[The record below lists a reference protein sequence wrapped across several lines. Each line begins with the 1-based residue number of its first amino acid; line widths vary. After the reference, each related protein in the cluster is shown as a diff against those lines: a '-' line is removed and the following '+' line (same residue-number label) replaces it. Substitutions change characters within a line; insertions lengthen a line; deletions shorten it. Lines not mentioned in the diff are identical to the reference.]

1 LPPLS
6 LIRRSGRFSLRPRA
20 AGQLGNVGR
29 LQKMRFYMIANSYE
43 LTRFLASQ
51 ISGVSATD
59 PLTFA
64 AVVTV
69 IVLVALAA
77 CLLPA
82 RRAAAVDPLVAL
94 RYEWLCGAL
103 VEIGGGRSGP
113 LESAWPRRRIRIG
126 VPSLATDHGR
136 LWGLLPSDGG
146 LWPYSRG
153 TLRSLIGGTEASATL
168 RCVRREFSECRW
180 SIYGEGLG
188 QPWCV

>member
-1 LPPLS
+1 
-6 LIRRSGRFSLRPRA
+6 
-20 AGQLGNVGR
+20 
-29 LQKMRFYMIANSYE
+29 MRFYMIANSYE

-94 RYEWLCGAL
+94 RYE
-103 VEIGGGRSGP
+103 
-113 LESAWPRRRIRIG
+113 
-126 VPSLATDHGR
+126 
-136 LWGLLPSDGG
+136 
-146 LWPYSRG
+146 
-153 TLRSLIGGTEASATL
+153 
-168 RCVRREFSECRW
+168 
-180 SIYGEGLG
+180 
-188 QPWCV
+188 